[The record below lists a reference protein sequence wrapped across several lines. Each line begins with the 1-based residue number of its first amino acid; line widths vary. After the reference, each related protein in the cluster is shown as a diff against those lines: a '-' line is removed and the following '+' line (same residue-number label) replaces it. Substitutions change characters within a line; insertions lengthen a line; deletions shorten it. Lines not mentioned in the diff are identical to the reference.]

1 MNATL
6 GRVGCAASPAYSAV
20 FASLPVA
27 ALLVDPEGRICQAN
41 AACEQLLNRS
51 ERTMLRRP
59 VGEVIVIP
67 AAYSPNEG
75 FALFDGEFETSRGV
89 RFRADFV
96 AAPVADY
103 PGWQAITLHSAIGPR
118 RIGHPGSARAATG
131 AAAMLAHE
139 IKNPLSGIRGAA
151 QLLAGDPALTG
162 LITTEVDRITALIDR
177 MEDFTDS
184 RPLVLVAENVHPL
197 IDHVRR
203 LATAGF
209 AAGITI
215 DERFD
220 PSLPPAML
228 HHDAFVQVLLNLVRN
243 AAEAGAGRI
252 TLTSA
257 YRPGISVAAGSGAR
271 QPLPIEVC
279 VIDDGPGVAADIVD
293 HLFEPFVSGK
303 PEGRGLGLAL
313 VEKLIGQLGGM
324 VQYAREGERT
334 VFRLLL
340 ARANEHRPA

>member
-1 MNATL
+1 MADGALGNA
-6 GRVGCAASPAYSAV
+6 APDHSAV

-27 ALLVDPEGRICQAN
+27 ALLVDPEGRISQAN

-51 ERTMLRRP
+51 ERTMLRQP
-59 VGEVIVIP
+59 VGAVIAMP
-67 AAYSPNEG
+67 APYPPDEG
-75 FALFDGEFETSRGV
+75 FALFDGEFETSRGT

-96 AAPVADY
+96 AAPVADH
-103 PGWQAITLHSAIGPR
+103 PGWQTITLHSAVAR

-151 QLLAGDPALTG
+151 QLLAGDPALTA
-162 LITTEVDRITALIDR
+162 LITTEVDRIAALIDR

-184 RPLVLVAENVHPL
+184 RPLALEAENVHPL

-203 LATAGF
+203 LAVAGF
-209 AAGITI
+209 ASGLTV

-257 YRPGISVAAGSGAR
+257 YRPGVSVASTSGRR

-279 VIDDGPGVAADIVD
+279 VIDDGPGVPDDLID

-313 VEKLIGQLGGM
+313 VEKLVSQLGGM
-324 VQYAREGERT
+324 VQHAREGERT
-334 VFRLLL
+334 VFRVLL
-340 ARANEHRPA
+340 ARASERRAA